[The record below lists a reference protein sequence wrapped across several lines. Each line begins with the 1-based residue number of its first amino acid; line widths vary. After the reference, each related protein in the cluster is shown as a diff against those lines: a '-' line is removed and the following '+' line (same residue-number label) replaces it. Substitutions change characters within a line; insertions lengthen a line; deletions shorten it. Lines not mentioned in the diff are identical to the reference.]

1 VSVVRFRPWAPSTN
15 YVIDLPKALSIKG
28 FSAAQLVHMVLR
40 MVRPTRRSGSSFIQY
55 RRRVPS
61 DVQKIAAG
69 REVSIRLKRE
79 CADKP
84 LAVSA
89 RLGKEV
95 KFSLRTR
102 DPSVAKERTAMA
114 TAHLERLYEALRKG
128 PVPLT
133 PKQRVALSGIL
144 YRAFANNLE
153 DDPVDP
159 KIWKRILALNKE
171 AMEGHPLTIGDQGAA
186 RIKALNERF
195 GPFVDLVLR
204 QEGIVT
210 DEDSRNALLKE
221 TARALTEAAEKL
233 LRNAHGDYRPDPNG
247 ERFPKWERPL
257 DGGASKTRNG
267 ASLTFKELFERWRLE
282 RRPSAS
288 TVSTWQGCIRA
299 LQKHLGHDNPA
310 RVTKADII
318 AWKDALLA
326 AGYSPNGIRNG
337 QLTAARTLFKYG
349 ADNDLLTFNP
359 AQGVTVHRKVVAGSR
374 MLPYTDAEVADL
386 LAIADRQSNPTRR
399 WLPWLMAL
407 SGARVGEVAQ
417 LWGKRIVEV
426 DGVVVMKIAPAERFA

>member
-1 VSVVRFRPWAPSTN
+1 
-15 YVIDLPKALSIKG
+15 
-28 FSAAQLVHMVLR
+28 MVLS
-40 MVRPTRRSGSSFIQY
+40 MARPTRRSGSSFILY

-69 REVSIRLKRE
+69 REVSIRLNGE

-84 LAVSA
+84 LVVSA
-89 RLGKEV
+89 RFGKEV

-102 DPSVAKERTAMA
+102 DPSVAKERTATA
-114 TAHLERLYEALRKG
+114 TAHLERLYGALRKG

-144 YRAFANNLE
+144 YRAFADNLE

-159 KIWKRILALNKE
+159 KIWKHILALNKQ
-171 AMEGHPLTIGDQGAA
+171 AMEGQLLTIGDEGAA
-186 RIKALNERF
+186 RLKVLDERF
-195 GPFVDLVLR
+195 GPFVDAVLR

-221 TARALTEAAEKL
+221 AARALTEAAEKL
-233 LRNAHGDYRPDPNG
+233 HRNALSDYRPDPNA

-257 DGGASKTRNG
+257 NGAASKSNKG

-310 RVTKADII
+310 SVTRADII
-318 AWKDALLA
+318 AWKDALLS

-349 ADNDLLTFNP
+349 VDNDLLKFNP
-359 AQGVTVHRKVVAGSR
+359 AQGVTVHRKVVAGST
-374 MLPYTDAEVADL
+374 MLPYTDAEVSEA
-386 LAIADRQSNPTRR
+386 ARHCRQSSQS
-399 WLPWLMAL
+399 L
-407 SGARVGEVAQ
+407 
-417 LWGKRIVEV
+417 
-426 DGVVVMKIAPAERFA
+426 